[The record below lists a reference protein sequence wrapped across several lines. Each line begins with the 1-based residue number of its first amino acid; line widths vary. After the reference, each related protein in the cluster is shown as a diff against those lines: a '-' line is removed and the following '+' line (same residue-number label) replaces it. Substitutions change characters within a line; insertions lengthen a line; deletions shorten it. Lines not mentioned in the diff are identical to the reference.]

1 MPGQEPG
8 LRLPVFDIEV
18 RAQRENAYTKMSQN
32 ELALQFW
39 GNGMLNPQMTD
50 QALIVLDMMDF
61 RNKDELKRKI
71 QAQGTMQQTLMQVA
85 QIAMALAQRYDPAV
99 AQQLAGV
106 VQGVAMDA
114 GIGGAIMAGG
124 GGGTKHLAPDDEM
137 SAAHEANESGIVRNA
152 RERAQNAARPD

>member
-1 MPGQEPG
+1 
-8 LRLPVFDIEV
+8 
-18 RAQRENAYTKMSQN
+18 
-32 ELALQFW
+32 
-39 GNGMLNPQMTD
+39 MTD

-61 RNKDELKRKI
+61 RGKDDLRRKV

-114 GIGGAIMAGG
+114 GAGMMLGG
-124 GGGTKHLAPDDEM
+124 GGAQKKLAPDDETE
-137 SAAHEANESGIVRNA
+137 AAHEANESGIVRNA
-152 RERAQNAARPD
+152 RERAQNASRPD